1 MRKLWL
7 LGCLN
12 VLGVALGQPPTSCI
26 QDTLVIAPGATPVQL
41 GTIQISWPQFNYGIY
56 TVAPGQLTYTVNNGL
71 VGGSVTPLCL
81 VPTDHSSSFV
91 AYSAHITTGPGVQA
105 IQTYWKIPTNGGPFT
120 LNQVTVNYTPGL
132 NVNINPTQLTTV
144 GGAAGYA
151 LTLNSSLIPTWL
163 PEAGGITYCPAGVC
177 NSTGSAWG
185 TSYAVGTGAND
196 LVQLNGSAQLPAVS
210 AALLT
215 NFPNVPTATQ
225 LNSACPANQYTNGQ
239 TCTQPT
245 FSGISGT
252 VDFGQIA
259 PDVLQKVVVNVSSA
273 SYLTINSAPVTLV
286 AAQGAGTLVDVDRV
300 VVDYVYGGTTY
311 AGGGSS
317 GFAYGSSSNFVSC
330 ARAGY
335 SNGDVNAF
343 TSNGVMVNSG
353 CGALNTSSLT
363 LNTAFVLTSAAAPTT
378 GNGTFTFIVYYRIIS
393 GLN

>member
-1 MRKLWL
+1 MRKLWF

-12 VLGVALGQPPTSCI
+12 VLGVAFGQAPTSCI

-105 IQTYWKIPTNGGPFT
+105 VQTYWKIPTNGGPFT

-225 LNSACPANQYTNGQ
+225 LNSACPANQYTDGQ
-239 TCTQPT
+239 TCTQP
-245 FSGISGT
+245 
-252 VDFGQIA
+252 VDPIGSQ
-259 PDVLQKVVVNVSSA
+259 PVQN
-273 SYLTINSAPVTLV
+273 SYVTLNPNS
-286 AAQGAGTLVDVDRV
+286 QNGAGTSPSL
-300 VVDYVYGGTTY
+300 GFTEGTLAIGAIRFTT
-311 AGGGSS
+311 GSS
-317 GFAYGSSSNFVSC
+317 PHVGNNVFQITFPNAYPTNLFCILYPNSNSAISYWQNSSTFGFVQVLTA
-330 ARAGY
+330 
-335 SNGDVNAF
+335 SNGSF
-343 TSNGVMVNSG
+343 IMESNSSL
-353 CGALNTSSLT
+353 ALSANTSYLINWSC
-363 LNTAFVLTSAAAPTT
+363 V
-378 GNGTFTFIVYYRIIS
+378 GN
-393 GLN
+393 